1 VFLKE
6 AGNLDLGAQSF
17 QATGA
22 RQNGSGVRK
31 FIAAEWLY
39 RENNSAEDAID
50 ICHRLMP
57 PEFSAASSV
66 ARWMIYIIQSRQDR
80 AERPGVLKMHQL
92 LKQDMAPQASQSG
105 LLAPDT
111 TGMNFYRADPALT
124 DLLRIHLPEKLFNHI
139 EPHLDRL
146 GELAGGRLDECA
158 RLADRH
164 GPVLHPRDKFG
175 RDVQSIEYHPAYH
188 ELERAAF
195 GEFGIHALSIRK
207 GIMGWPDKYPVVA
220 KHAFTFLFNQT
231 EFGMGCPIN
240 VTDGCAKLLA
250 NFGSEELKAKYFDG
264 LTQTDMSRLTQGGQ
278 FMTEKEGGSDVGTL
292 TTSAVQEGDHWRLYG
307 EKWFCSNADA
317 KVVMLLARPEGAP
330 PGTRGVGLFLMPR
343 FLEDGSQN
351 HYRIVRLKDK
361 LGTRSMAS
369 GEIKLEGA
377 IAYAVGKLDRGFV
390 QMAEMVNSSRL
401 SNGVKSTALM
411 RRAWHDAMT
420 VAKNRVVFGSRILDL
435 PLGRRQLLKIMLA
448 TEQALSM
455 SFLTADALD
464 RAEAGSQD
472 AAALLR
478 ILTPTLKFRA
488 TRDAR
493 KVCGDALEMRGGI
506 GYIEEFATARLLRD
520 AHLGSI
526 WEGTGNIV
534 ALDALKRAVGRH
546 GAESALAADLHAR
559 LDDSAEVPQ
568 AWRDK
573 LRGLAD
579 RAVGFAREV
588 AAHSDNEAESRR
600 ATSLLYHVASAVQL
614 AWEAQ
619 RIHARRGD
627 ARRLLL
633 SRLVVD
639 QRVTPNDPFRL
650 AENKSQGAIAALL
663 LGDRPAG
670 MAEVG
675 ELLRGA

>member
-1 VFLKE
+1 MQQPSKI
-6 AGNLDLGAQSF
+6 D
-17 QATGA
+17 AT
-22 RQNGSGVRK
+22 
-31 FIAAEWLY
+31 
-39 RENNSAEDAID
+39 
-50 ICHRLMP
+50 
-57 PEFSAASSV
+57 
-66 ARWMIYIIQSRQDR
+66 
-80 AERPGVLKMHQL
+80 
-92 LKQDMAPQASQSG
+92 APADQPG

-111 TGMNFYRADPALT
+111 SGMNFYRADPALT
-124 DLLRIHLPEKLFNHI
+124 DLLRIHLTDAMFRHI

-146 GELAGGRLDECA
+146 GALAGGHLDECA

-164 GPVLHPRDKFG
+164 VPELHQRDRFG
-175 RDVQSIEYHPAYH
+175 RDAQYIEYNPAYR
-188 ELERAAF
+188 ELEKAAF

-220 KHAFTFLFNQT
+220 KHAFTFLFNQA

-240 VTDGCAKLLA
+240 VTDGAAKLLSSYGDEA
-250 NFGSEELKAKYFDG
+250 LKEKYLDG
-264 LTQTDMSRLTQGGQ
+264 LTQTDMTRLTQGGQ
-278 FMTEKEGGSDVGTL
+278 FMTEKEGGSDVGML
-292 TTSAVQEGDHWRLYG
+292 ATSAVQESDHWRLTG

-317 KVVMLLARPEGAP
+317 EIVMLLARPEGAE

-343 FLEDGSQN
+343 RLDDGSPN

-369 GEIKLEGA
+369 GEIKLESA
-377 IAYAVGKLDRGFV
+377 IAYAVGRLDRGFV
-390 QMAEMVNSSRL
+390 QMAKMVNSSRL

-411 RRAWHDAMT
+411 RRAHHDAMT
-420 VAKNRVVFGSRILDL
+420 VARGRVVFGQRIVDL
-435 PLGRRQLLKIMLA
+435 PLARRQLMKIMLA

-455 SFLTADALD
+455 SFLTAGALD

-534 ALDALKRAVGRH
+534 ALDALRRAVGRH
-546 GAESALAADLHAR
+546 GADAALAADLHAR
-559 LDDSAEVPQ
+559 LDDVPQ
-568 AWRDK
+568 AWRDR
-573 LRGLAD
+573 LRELTD

-588 AAHSDNEAESRR
+588 AGCSDNEAEARR
-600 ATSLLYHVASAVQL
+600 ATSLLYHVASAVAL
-614 AWEAQ
+614 AWEGG
-619 RIHARRGD
+619 RIHAMRGD

-633 SRLVVD
+633 SRLVID
-639 QRVTPNDPFRL
+639 HRVAANDPFRL
-650 AENKSQGAIAALL
+650 AENPVQRAITGHL
-663 LGDRPAG
+663 LGERDVG

-675 ELLRGA
+675 ELLLAA

>member
-1 VFLKE
+1 
-6 AGNLDLGAQSF
+6 
-17 QATGA
+17 
-22 RQNGSGVRK
+22 
-31 FIAAEWLY
+31 
-39 RENNSAEDAID
+39 
-50 ICHRLMP
+50 
-57 PEFSAASSV
+57 
-66 ARWMIYIIQSRQDR
+66 MIYIIQSRQDR
-80 AERPGVLKMHQL
+80 AERPGILKMHQPFSDVTS
-92 LKQDMAPQASQSG
+92 KAG

-111 TGMNFYRADPALT
+111 TGMNFYRADPALA
-124 DLLRIHLPEKLFNHI
+124 DLLRIHLPDALFRHI

-146 GELAGGRLDECA
+146 GALAGGPLDECA

-164 GPVLHPRDKFG
+164 VPLLHQRDRFG
-175 RDVQSIEYHPAYH
+175 RDVQWIEYHPAYR

-195 GEFGIHALSIRK
+195 GEFGIHAMSVRT
-207 GIMGWPDKYPVVA
+207 GILGWPDKYPVVA
-220 KHAFTFLFNQT
+220 KHACTFLFNQA
-231 EFGMGCPIN
+231 EFGLGCPIN

-250 NFGSEELKAKYFDG
+250 NFGSEALKQKYLDG
-264 LTQTDMSRLTQGGQ
+264 LTQTDMEKLTQGGQ

-292 TTSAVQEGDHWRLYG
+292 TTTAVHEGDHWRLHG

-317 KVVMLLARPEGAP
+317 KVVMLLARPEGAVD
-330 PGTRGVGLFLMPR
+330 GTRGVGLFLMPR
-343 FLEDGSQN
+343 RLDDGSPN

-369 GEIKLEGA
+369 GEIRLEGA
-377 IAYAVGKLDRGFV
+377 IAYAVGRLDRGFV

-411 RRAWHDAMT
+411 RRACHDAMT
-420 VAKNRVVFGSRILDL
+420 VAKNRVVFGRRIIDL
-435 PLGRRQLLKIMLA
+435 PLGRRQLMKIMLP

-464 RAEAGSQD
+464 RAEAGSQE

-478 ILTPTLKFRA
+478 ILTPTLQFRA

-506 GYIEEFATARLLRD
+506 GYVEEFATARLLRD

-534 ALDALKRAVGRH
+534 ALDALKRAIGRH

-559 LDDSAEVPQ
+559 LDDSSNVPI
-568 AWRDK
+568 AWRDR
-573 LRGLAD
+573 LRGLTD
-579 RAVGFAREV
+579 RAVAFAREV
-588 AAHSDNEAESRR
+588 AGQTDNEAEARR

-619 RIHARRGD
+619 RIDEMRGD

-633 SRLVVD
+633 SRLVID
-639 QRVTPNDPFRL
+639 HRVLPGDPFRL
-650 AENKSQGAIAALL
+650 AENRTQDAIATLL
-663 LGDRPAG
+663 LSDRPAG
-670 MAEVG
+670 MVEVG
-675 ELLRGA
+675 ELIAAA

>member
-1 VFLKE
+1 
-6 AGNLDLGAQSF
+6 
-17 QATGA
+17 
-22 RQNGSGVRK
+22 
-31 FIAAEWLY
+31 
-39 RENNSAEDAID
+39 
-50 ICHRLMP
+50 
-57 PEFSAASSV
+57 
-66 ARWMIYIIQSRQDR
+66 
-80 AERPGVLKMHQL
+80 MHQL
-92 LKQDMAPQASQSG
+92 RKHDDVTKPADQPG

-111 TGMNFYRADPALT
+111 SGMNFYRADPALT
-124 DLLRIHLPEKLFNHI
+124 DLLRIHLPDPLFRHI

-146 GELAGGRLDECA
+146 GGLAGGRLDECA

-164 GPVLHPRDKFG
+164 VPVLHQRDRFG
-175 RDVQSIEYHPAYH
+175 RDTQYIEYHPAYR
-188 ELERAAF
+188 ELEKAAF
-195 GEFGIHALSIRK
+195 GEFGIHAMSLRK
-207 GIMGWPDKYPVVA
+207 GILGWPDKYPVAA
-220 KHAFTFLFNQT
+220 KHAFTFLFNQA
-231 EFGMGCPIN
+231 EFGLGCPIN

-250 NFGSEELKAKYFDG
+250 NFGSDALKAKYLDG
-264 LTQTDMSRLTQGGQ
+264 LTQTDMSKLTQGGQ
-278 FMTEKEGGSDVGTL
+278 FMTEKEGGSDVGKL
-292 TTSAVQEGDHWRLYG
+292 TTTAVRDGEHWRLSG

-317 KVVMLLARPEGAP
+317 EVVMLLARPQGAEG
-330 PGTRGVGLFLMPR
+330 GTRGVGLFLMPR
-343 FLEDGSQN
+343 RLEDGSQN

-411 RRAWHDAMT
+411 RRAHHDAMT
-420 VAKNRVVFGSRILDL
+420 VAQNRVVFGQRIVDL
-435 PLGRRQLLKIMLA
+435 PLARRQLMKIMLA

-546 GAESALAADLHAR
+546 GADAALAADLHAR
-559 LDDSAEVPQ
+559 LDDSANVPL
-568 AWRDK
+568 AWRDR
-573 LRGLAD
+573 LRELTD
-579 RAVGFAREV
+579 RAIGFARDV
-588 AAHSDNEAESRR
+588 AAHTDNEAEARR
-600 ATSLLYHVASAVQL
+600 ATSLLYHVASAVAL
-614 AWEAQ
+614 AWEGG
-619 RIHARRGD
+619 RIHEMRGD

-633 SRLVVD
+633 SRMVID
-639 QRVTPNDPFRL
+639 HRVSANDPFRL
-650 AENKSQGAIAALL
+650 TENTAQRTITSHL
-663 LGDRPAG
+663 LGDRAVA

-675 ELLRGA
+675 ELLIAA

>member
-1 VFLKE
+1 MIKIGRNEQEINMQPLQHDRST
-6 AGNLDLGAQSF
+6 A
-17 QATGA
+17 
-22 RQNGSGVRK
+22 
-31 FIAAEWLY
+31 
-39 RENNSAEDAID
+39 SA
-50 ICHRLMP
+50 
-57 PEFSAASSV
+57 
-66 ARWMIYIIQSRQDR
+66 DR
-80 AERPGVLKMHQL
+80 P
-92 LKQDMAPQASQSG
+92 G

-111 TGMNFYRADPALT
+111 SGMNFYRADPALT
-124 DLLRIHLPEKLFNHI
+124 DLLRLHLPEPLFRHI

-146 GELAGGRLDECA
+146 GGLAGGHLDECA

-164 GPVLHPRDKFG
+164 TPMLHQRDRFG
-175 RDVQSIEYHPAYH
+175 RDSQYIEYHPAYR
-188 ELERAAF
+188 ELEKAAF
-195 GEFGIHALSIRK
+195 GEFGIHAMSIRK
-207 GIMGWPDKYPVVA
+207 GILGWPDKYPVVA
-220 KHAFTFLFNQT
+220 KHAFTFLFNQA
-231 EFGMGCPIN
+231 EFGLGCPIN
-240 VTDGCAKLLA
+240 VTDGCAKLLN
-250 NFGSEELKAKYFDG
+250 NFGSEALKARYLDG
-264 LTQTDMSRLTQGGQ
+264 LTQTDMSKLTQGGQ

-292 TTSAVQEGDHWRLYG
+292 TTTAVQEGDHWRLHG

-317 KVVMLLARPEGAP
+317 EVVMLLARPEGAG
-330 PGTRGVGLFLMPR
+330 PGTRGVALFLMPR
-343 FLEDGSQN
+343 RLEDGSQN

-411 RRAWHDAMT
+411 RRAHHDAMT
-420 VAKNRVVFGSRILDL
+420 VAKNRVVFGQRIIDL
-435 PLGRRQLLKIMLA
+435 PLARRQLMKIMLP

-534 ALDALKRAVGRH
+534 AIDALKRAVGRH
-546 GAESALAADLHAR
+546 GADAALAADLHAR
-559 LDDSAEVPQ
+559 LDDSANVPQ
-568 AWRDK
+568 AWRNR
-573 LRGLAD
+573 LRELTD
-579 RAVGFAREV
+579 RAIGFAREV
-588 AAHSDNEAESRR
+588 ASQSDNEGDARR
-600 ATSLLYHVASAVQL
+600 ATSLLYHVAGAVAL
-614 AWEAQ
+614 TWEGG
-619 RIHARRGD
+619 RIHEMRGD

-633 SRLVVD
+633 SRMVID
-639 QRVTPNDPFRL
+639 HRVSANDPFRL
-650 AENKSQGAIAALL
+650 AENSTQRAITGHL
-663 LGDRPAG
+663 LGERAVG

-675 ELLRGA
+675 ELLSAAWADANAKVQE

>member
-1 VFLKE
+1 
-6 AGNLDLGAQSF
+6 
-17 QATGA
+17 
-22 RQNGSGVRK
+22 
-31 FIAAEWLY
+31 
-39 RENNSAEDAID
+39 
-50 ICHRLMP
+50 
-57 PEFSAASSV
+57 
-66 ARWMIYIIQSRQDR
+66 
-80 AERPGVLKMHQL
+80 MHQ
-92 LKQDMAPQASQSG
+92 APKHDVTAKASDSRSPAG

-111 TGMNFYRADPALT
+111 SGMNFYRADPALT
-124 DLLRIHLPEKLFNHI
+124 DLLRIHLSEALFLHI

-146 GELAGGRLDECA
+146 GALAGGHLDECA

-164 GPVLHPRDKFG
+164 VPVLHQRDRFG
-175 RDVQSIEYHPAYH
+175 RDVQWIEYHPAYR

-195 GEFGIHALSIRK
+195 GGFGIHAMSIRK
-207 GIMGWPDKYPVVA
+207 GILGWPEKYPVVA
-220 KHAFTFLFNQT
+220 KHAFTFLFNQA
-231 EFGMGCPIN
+231 EFGLGCPIN

-250 NFGSEELKAKYFDG
+250 NFGGEALKARYLDG
-264 LTQTDMSRLTQGGQ
+264 LTQIDMEKLTQGGQ

-292 TTSAVQEGDHWRLYG
+292 ATTAVQDGDHWRLHG

-317 KVVMLLARPEGAP
+317 KVVMLLARPQGAES
-330 PGTRGVGLFLMPR
+330 GTRGVGLFLMPR
-343 FLEDGSQN
+343 YLDDGSQN

-377 IAYAVGKLDRGFV
+377 IAYAVGRLDRGFV

-411 RRAWHDAMT
+411 RRAYHDAMT
-420 VAKNRVVFGSRILDL
+420 VATNRVVFGSRIVDL
-435 PLGRRQLLKIMLA
+435 PLGRRQLMKIMVA

-559 LDDSAEVPQ
+559 LDDSANVPQ
-568 AWRDK
+568 VWRDR
-573 LRGLAD
+573 LRGLTD

-588 AAHSDNEAESRR
+588 AARSENEAEARR
-600 ATSLLYHVASAVQL
+600 ATSLLYHVASAVTL
-614 AWEAQ
+614 AWEAG
-619 RIHARRGD
+619 RIHDMRGD

-633 SRLVVD
+633 SRLVLD
-639 QRVTPNDPFRL
+639 HRVLPGDPFRL
-650 AENKSQGAIAALL
+650 TENAAQTTIASHL
-663 LGDRPAG
+663 LGEHAVG

-675 ELLRGA
+675 ELLPAA

>member
-1 VFLKE
+1 MINIGRNEQGLKM
-6 AGNLDLGAQSF
+6 QP
-17 QATGA
+17 
-22 RQNGSGVRK
+22 RM
-31 FIAAEWLY
+31 
-39 RENNSAEDAID
+39 
-50 ICHRLMP
+50 H
-57 PEFSAASSV
+57 
-66 ARWMIYIIQSRQDR
+66 DR
-80 AERPGVLKMHQL
+80 AT
-92 LKQDMAPQASQSG
+92 ASANQPG

-124 DLLRIHLPEKLFNHI
+124 DLLRLHLPDALFRHI

-146 GELAGGRLDECA
+146 GELAGGYLDECA

-164 GPVLHPRDKFG
+164 TPVLHQRDKFG
-175 RDVQSIEYHPAYH
+175 RDTQYIEYHPAYR
-188 ELERAAF
+188 ELEKAAF

-240 VTDGCAKLLA
+240 VTDGCAKLLN
-250 NFGSEELKAKYFDG
+250 NFGSEALKAKYLDG
-264 LTQTDMSRLTQGGQ
+264 LTQTDMSKLTQGGQ

-292 TTSAVQEGDHWRLYG
+292 TTTAVQEGDHWRLYG

-317 KVVMLLARPEGAP
+317 KVVMLLARPEGAG

-343 FLEDGSQN
+343 RLDDGSQN

-411 RRAWHDAMT
+411 RRAHHDAMT
-420 VAKNRVVFGSRILDL
+420 VARNRVVFGQPHHRSAAGAAAIDEDHAADRAGAVDELPHRRRARSRR
-435 PLGRRQLLKIMLA
+435 GRQPGRGGA
-448 TEQALSM
+448 AAHPD
-455 SFLTADALD
+455 ADA
-464 RAEAGSQD
+464 E
-472 AAALLR
+472 
-478 ILTPTLKFRA
+478 IP
-488 TRDAR
+488 RDAR
-493 KVCGDALEMRGGI
+493 CPKGLRRCAWRC
-506 GYIEEFATARLLRD
+506 AAASATSRNSRTARLLRD

-534 ALDALKRAVGRH
+534 AIDALTRAVGRH
-546 GAESALAADLHAR
+546 GADAALAADLHAR
-559 LDDSAEVPQ
+559 LDDSANVPQ
-568 AWRDK
+568 AWRNR
-573 LRGLAD
+573 LRELTD

-588 AAHSDNEAESRR
+588 ASRTDNEGDARR
-600 ATSLLYHVASAVQL
+600 ATSLLYHVASAVAL
-614 AWEAQ
+614 AWEGG
-619 RIHARRGD
+619 RIHEMRGD

-633 SRLVVD
+633 SRH
-639 QRVTPNDPFRL
+639 
-650 AENKSQGAIAALL
+650 
-663 LGDRPAG
+663 GDRPPRRGGRSVPAG
-670 MAEVG
+670 GKCHPARDHG
-675 ELLRGA
+675 PSARRAQRRHGRGWRIAFAA

>member
-1 VFLKE
+1 MHPLRGQP
-6 AGNLDLGAQSF
+6 AGTLEQSITIP
-17 QATGA
+17 QSELLLQGDHASLTICG
-22 RQNGSGVRK
+22 
-31 FIAAEWLY
+31 FIAA
-39 RENNSAEDAID
+39 RDGSMID
-50 ICHRLMP
+50 II
-57 PEFSAASSV
+57 SSGK
-66 ARWMIYIIQSRQDR
+66 RQECRR
-80 AERPGVLKMHQL
+80 AEAKRTIMHKPVTAQPNNVAA
-92 LKQDMAPQASQSG
+92 APSG

-111 TGMNFYRADPALT
+111 SGMNFYRADQALT
-124 DLLRIHLPEKLFNHI
+124 DLLRIHLPDNLFRHI

-164 GPVLHPRDKFG
+164 TPVLHQRDKFG
-175 RDVQSIEYHPAYH
+175 RDVQSIEYHPAYR
-188 ELERAAF
+188 ELENAAF

-250 NFGSEELKAKYFDG
+250 NFGSEALKAKYLDG
-264 LTQTDMSRLTQGGQ
+264 LTQTDMSKLTQGGQ

-292 TTSAVQEGDHWRLYG
+292 TTRAVQEGDHWRLYG

-317 KVVMLLARPEGAP
+317 KVAMLLARPEGAG

-343 FLEDGSQN
+343 FLDDGSQN

-377 IAYAVGKLDRGFV
+377 IAYAVGRLDRGFV

-411 RRAWHDAMT
+411 RRAYHDALA
-420 VAKNRVVFGSRILDL
+420 VAKNRVVFGNRIIDL
-435 PLGRRQLLKIMLA
+435 PLGRRQMLKIMLPV
-448 TEQALSM
+448 EQALSM

-472 AAALLR
+472 AAVLLR

-520 AHLGSI
+520 AHLGSV

-534 ALDALKRAVGRH
+534 AIDALRRAVGRH

-559 LDDSAEVPQ
+559 LDDSVSVPQ
-568 AWRDK
+568 VWRDK
-573 LRGLAD
+573 LRGFVD

-588 AAHSDNEAESRR
+588 AGKSENEADARR
-600 ATSLLYHVASAVQL
+600 ATSMLYHIASAVAL
-614 AWEAQ
+614 AWEAH
-619 RIHARRGD
+619 RVHEMRGD

-633 SRLVVD
+633 SRLVID
-639 QRVTPNDPFRL
+639 HRVTPSDPFRL
-650 AENKSQGAIAALL
+650 TENATQAKIAELL
-663 LGDRPAG
+663 LGDRDAS
-670 MAEVG
+670 MSDIG
-675 ELLRGA
+675 ELIAAA

>member
-1 VFLKE
+1 MRQLKHGGFADF
-6 AGNLDLGAQSF
+6 AGKA
-17 QATGA
+17 
-22 RQNGSGVRK
+22 
-31 FIAAEWLY
+31 
-39 RENNSAEDAID
+39 
-50 ICHRLMP
+50 
-57 PEFSAASSV
+57 
-66 ARWMIYIIQSRQDR
+66 
-80 AERPGVLKMHQL
+80 
-92 LKQDMAPQASQSG
+92 G

-111 TGMNFYRADPALT
+111 SGMNFYRADPSLA
-124 DLLRIHLPEKLFNHI
+124 DLLRIHLPDALFRHI

-146 GELAGGRLDECA
+146 GALAGGHLDECA

-164 GPVLHPRDKFG
+164 VPVLHQRDRFG
-175 RDVQSIEYHPAYH
+175 RDVQWIEYHPAYR

-195 GEFGIHALSIRK
+195 GEFGIHAMSLRK
-207 GIMGWPDKYPVVA
+207 GILGWPEKYPVVA
-220 KHAFTFLFNQT
+220 KHAFTFLFNEA
-231 EFGMGCPIN
+231 EFGLGCPIN

-250 NFGSEELKAKYFDG
+250 SFGSEALKEKYLDG
-264 LTQTDMSRLTQGGQ
+264 LTQTDMNRLTQGGQ

-292 TTSAVQEGDHWRLYG
+292 TTIAVQEGGHWRLFG

-317 KVVMLLARPEGAP
+317 EVVMLLARPEGAG

-343 FLEDGSQN
+343 KLDDGSPN

-377 IAYAVGKLDRGFV
+377 IAYAIGRLDRGFV

-411 RRAWHDAMT
+411 RRAHHDAMT
-420 VAKNRVVFGSRILDL
+420 VAQNRVVFGSRIIDL
-435 PLGRRQLLKIMLA
+435 PLARRQLMKIMLA
-448 TEQALSM
+448 TEQALSL
-455 SFLTADALD
+455 SFITADALD

-534 ALDALKRAVGRH
+534 AIDALTRAVGRH
-546 GAESALAADLHAR
+546 GADAALAADLHAR
-559 LDDSAEVPQ
+559 LDDSANVPQ
-568 AWRDK
+568 RWRDR
-573 LRGLAD
+573 LRELTD
-579 RAVGFAREV
+579 RATGFVREI
-588 AAHSDNEAESRR
+588 ALRSENEAEARR
-600 ATSLLYHVASAVQL
+600 ATSLLYHVASAVAL
-614 AWEAQ
+614 AWEAG
-619 RIHARRGD
+619 RIHERRGD

-633 SRLVVD
+633 SRLVID
-639 QRVTPNDPFRL
+639 HRVLAGDPFRL
-650 AENKSQGAIAALL
+650 GDNAAQRAITDLL
-663 LGDRPAG
+663 LGERAAG
-670 MAEVG
+670 MAEVSEFVG
-675 ELLRGA
+675 

>member
-1 VFLKE
+1 MRQLKHDGVADF
-6 AGNLDLGAQSF
+6 AG
-17 QATGA
+17 
-22 RQNGSGVRK
+22 K
-31 FIAAEWLY
+31 
-39 RENNSAEDAID
+39 
-50 ICHRLMP
+50 
-57 PEFSAASSV
+57 
-66 ARWMIYIIQSRQDR
+66 
-80 AERPGVLKMHQL
+80 ER
-92 LKQDMAPQASQSG
+92 

-111 TGMNFYRADPALT
+111 SGMNFYRADSSLT
-124 DLLRIHLPEKLFNHI
+124 DLLRIHLPDALFRHI

-146 GELAGGRLDECA
+146 GALAGGHLDECA

-164 GPVLHPRDKFG
+164 VPVLHQRDRFG
-175 RDVQSIEYHPAYH
+175 RDVQWIEYHPAYR

-195 GEFGIHALSIRK
+195 GEFGIHAMSLRK
-207 GIMGWPDKYPVVA
+207 GILGWPEKYPVVA
-220 KHAFTFLFNQT
+220 KHAFTFLFNQA
-231 EFGMGCPIN
+231 EFGLGCPIN

-250 NFGSEELKAKYFDG
+250 SFGSEALKEKYLDG
-264 LTQTDMSRLTQGGQ
+264 LTQTDMNRLTQGGQ

-292 TTSAVQEGDHWRLYG
+292 TTTAVQEGNHWRLFG

-317 KVVMLLARPEGAP
+317 EVVMLLARPEGAG

-343 FLEDGSQN
+343 KLDDGSPN

-377 IAYAVGKLDRGFV
+377 IAYAVGRLDRGFV

-411 RRAWHDAMT
+411 RRAHHDAMT
-420 VAKNRVVFGSRILDL
+420 VAQNRVVFGSRIIDL
-435 PLGRRQLLKIMLA
+435 PLARRQLMKIMLA
-448 TEQALSM
+448 TEQALSL
-455 SFLTADALD
+455 SFITADALD

-534 ALDALKRAVGRH
+534 AIDALTRAVGRH
-546 GAESALAADLHAR
+546 GADAALAADLHAR
-559 LDDSAEVPQ
+559 LDDSANVPQ
-568 AWRDK
+568 GWRDR
-573 LRGLAD
+573 LRELTD
-579 RAVGFAREV
+579 RATGFAREV
-588 AAHSDNEAESRR
+588 ALRSENEAEARR
-600 ATSLLYHVASAVQL
+600 ATSLLYHVASAVAL
-614 AWEAQ
+614 AWEAG
-619 RIHARRGD
+619 RIHERRGD

-633 SRLVVD
+633 SRLVID
-639 QRVTPNDPFRL
+639 HRVSAGDPFKLGDEVKRR
-650 AENKSQGAIAALL
+650 AVTDLL
-663 LGDRPAG
+663 LGERAVG
-670 MAEVG
+670 MAEVS
-675 ELLRGA
+675 ELVG

>member
-1 VFLKE
+1 MQE
-6 AGNLDLGAQSF
+6 RS
-17 QATGA
+17 
-22 RQNGSGVRK
+22 QNRT
-31 FIAAEWLY
+31 A
-39 RENNSAEDAID
+39 NSDP
-50 ICHRLMP
+50 R
-57 PEFSAASSV
+57 SA
-66 ARWMIYIIQSRQDR
+66 
-80 AERPGVLKMHQL
+80 
-92 LKQDMAPQASQSG
+92 

-111 TGMNFYRADPALT
+111 SGMNFYRAARALA
-124 DLLRIHLPEKLFNHI
+124 DLLRIHLPEALFRHI

-146 GELAGGRLDECA
+146 GHLAGGYLDECA

-164 GPVLHPRDKFG
+164 VPVLHQRDRFG
-175 RDVQSIEYHPAYH
+175 RDVQWIEYHPAYR

-195 GEFGIHALSIRK
+195 GEFGIHAMSLRK
-207 GIMGWPDKYPVVA
+207 GILGWPDKYPVVA
-220 KHAFTFLFNQT
+220 KHAFTFLFNQA
-231 EFGMGCPIN
+231 EFGLGCPIN

-250 NFGSEELKAKYFDG
+250 NFGDEALKARYLDG
-264 LTQTDMSRLTQGGQ
+264 LTQTDMTKLTQGGQ
-278 FMTEKEGGSDVGTL
+278 FMTEKKGGSDVGKL
-292 TTSAVQEGDHWRLYG
+292 TTTAVPEGDHWRLSG

-317 KVVMLLARPEGAP
+317 EVVMLLARPQGAVG
-330 PGTRGVGLFLMPR
+330 GTRGVGLFLMPR
-343 FLEDGSQN
+343 RLDDGSPN

-369 GEIKLEGA
+369 GEIKREGGM
-377 IAYAVGKLDRGFV
+377 AYAVGKLDRGFV

-411 RRAWHDAMT
+411 RRAHHDAMT
-420 VAKNRVVFGSRILDL
+420 VAQNRVVFGSRIIDL
-435 PLGRRQLLKIMLA
+435 PLARRQLMKITLA

-472 AAALLR
+472 AALLLR

-534 ALDALKRAVGRH
+534 AIDALTRAIGRH
-546 GAESALAADLHAR
+546 GADSALAADLHAR
-559 LDDSAEVPQ
+559 LDDSTNVPQ
-568 AWRDK
+568 AWRAR
-573 LRGLAD
+573 LRGLIDSAI
-579 RAVGFAREV
+579 GFARKV
-588 AAHSDNEAESRR
+588 AAHSENEAEARR
-600 ATSLLYHVASAVQL
+600 ATSLLYHAASAVTL
-614 AWEAQ
+614 AWEGA
-619 RIHARRGD
+619 RISEMRGD
-627 ARRLLL
+627 ASRLLL

-639 QRVTPNDPFRL
+639 HRIAASDPFRP
-650 AENKSQGAIAALL
+650 AENAQARAIADHLL
-663 LGDRPAG
+663 SDRAVG

-675 ELLRGA
+675 ELLKVA

>member
-1 VFLKE
+1 MQQHGQNRL
-6 AGNLDLGAQSF
+6 ADLDP
-17 QATGA
+17 
-22 RQNGSGVRK
+22 
-31 FIAAEWLY
+31 
-39 RENNSAEDAID
+39 REN
-50 ICHRLMP
+50 
-57 PEFSAASSV
+57 
-66 ARWMIYIIQSRQDR
+66 
-80 AERPGVLKMHQL
+80 
-92 LKQDMAPQASQSG
+92 

-111 TGMNFYRADPALT
+111 TGMNFYRADPSLA
-124 DLLRIHLPEKLFNHI
+124 DLLRIHLPEKLFRHI
-139 EPHLDRL
+139 EPQLDRL
-146 GELAGGRLDECA
+146 GALAGGHLDECA

-164 GPVLHPRDKFG
+164 VPVLHQRDRFG
-175 RDVQSIEYHPAYH
+175 RDAQWIEYHPAYR

-195 GEFGIHALSIRK
+195 GEFGIHAMSIRK
-207 GIMGWPDKYPVVA
+207 GIMGWPDKYPVAA
-220 KHAFTFLFNQT
+220 KHAFTFLFNQA
-231 EFGMGCPIN
+231 EFGLGCPIN

-250 NFGSEELKAKYFDG
+250 NFGSEALKARYLDG
-264 LTQTDMSRLTQGGQ
+264 LTQTDMSQLTQGGQ

-292 TTSAVQEGDHWRLYG
+292 TTTAVEEGDHWRLYG

-317 KVVMLLARPEGAP
+317 KVVMLLARPQGAG

-343 FLEDGSQN
+343 TLDDGSPN
-351 HYRIVRLKDK
+351 AYRIVRLKDK

-420 VAKNRVVFGSRILDL
+420 VAKNRVVFGSRIIDL
-435 PLGRRQLLKIMLA
+435 PLAQRQLMKITLA

-493 KVCGDALEMRGGI
+493 KVCGDAMEMRGGI

-534 ALDALKRAVGRH
+534 AIDALKRAIGRH
-546 GAESALAADLHAR
+546 GADSALAADLHAR
-559 LDDSAEVPQ
+559 ISDSAGVPSSFKD
-568 AWRDK
+568 W
-573 LRGLAD
+573 LRQLTD
-579 RAVGFAREV
+579 RAVGFARDV
-588 AAHSDNEAESRR
+588 AAQAENEAEARR
-600 ATSLLYHVASAVQL
+600 ATSLLYHVASAVAL
-614 AWEAQ
+614 AWEAA
-619 RIHARRGD
+619 RIHEARGD

-633 SRLVVD
+633 SKLVIDHRLSSG
-639 QRVTPNDPFRL
+639 DPFRL
-650 AENKSQGAIAALL
+650 TDDKRRRVIAGLV
-663 LGDRPAG
+663 LGDHAVG
-670 MAEVG
+670 MAEAG
-675 ELLRGA
+675 ELVS

>member
-1 VFLKE
+1 MHKPNRHE
-6 AGNLDLGAQSF
+6 EKTAK
-17 QATGA
+17 T
-22 RQNGSGVRK
+22 
-31 FIAAEWLY
+31 AE
-39 RENNSAEDAID
+39 
-50 ICHRLMP
+50 P
-57 PEFSAASSV
+57 
-66 ARWMIYIIQSRQDR
+66 
-80 AERPGVLKMHQL
+80 
-92 LKQDMAPQASQSG
+92 G

-111 TGMNFYRADPALT
+111 SGMNFYRADPALT
-124 DLLRIHLPEKLFNHI
+124 DLLRIHLDDGLFRHI

-146 GELAGGRLDECA
+146 GALAGGTLDDYA

-164 GPVLHPRDKFG
+164 VPILHQRDRFG
-175 RDVQSIEYHPAYH
+175 RDLQWIEYHPAYR
-188 ELERAAF
+188 ELEKTAF
-195 GEFGIHALSIRK
+195 GEFGIHAMSNAK
-207 GIMGWPDKYPVVA
+207 GILGWPGKYPVVA
-220 KHAFTFLFNQT
+220 KHAFTFLFNQA
-231 EFGMGCPIN
+231 EFGLGCPIN

-250 NFGSEELKAKYFDG
+250 NFGSPELQAKYLDG
-264 LTQTDMSRLTQGGQ
+264 LTQTDMAKLTQGGQ

-292 TTSAVQEGDHWRLYG
+292 TTSAVQDGEHWRLTG

-317 KVVMLLARPEGAP
+317 KVVMLLARPEGAGS
-330 PGTRGVGLFLMPR
+330 GTRGVGLFLMPR
-343 FLEDGSQN
+343 FLDDGSQN

-377 IAYAVGKLDRGFV
+377 IAYAVGRLDRGFV

-411 RRAWHDAMT
+411 RRAHHDAMT
-420 VAKNRVVFGSRILDL
+420 VATNRVVFGRRIVDL

-506 GYIEEFATARLLRD
+506 GYVEEFATARLLRD

-559 LDDSAEVPQ
+559 LDDAGLVPQ
-568 AWRDK
+568 AFRDR
-573 LRGLAD
+573 LRGLTD
-579 RAVGFAREV
+579 RAITFAREV
-588 AAHSDNEAESRR
+588 ASRADHEAEARR
-600 ATSLLYHVASAVQL
+600 ATSLLYHVASAVAL
-614 AWEAQ
+614 CWEAA
-619 RIHARRGD
+619 RIHDMRGD
-627 ARRLLL
+627 GRRLLL
-633 SRLVVD
+633 SRLVID
-639 QRVTPNDPFRL
+639 HRLSASDPFRL
-650 AENKSQGAIAALL
+650 TENAAQERIASLL
-663 LGDRPAG
+663 LGERAVG

-675 ELLRGA
+675 ELVLAA

>member
-1 VFLKE
+1 
-6 AGNLDLGAQSF
+6 
-17 QATGA
+17 
-22 RQNGSGVRK
+22 
-31 FIAAEWLY
+31 
-39 RENNSAEDAID
+39 
-50 ICHRLMP
+50 
-57 PEFSAASSV
+57 
-66 ARWMIYIIQSRQDR
+66 
-80 AERPGVLKMHQL
+80 MHQL
-92 LKQDMAPQASQSG
+92 LKHEVADHQPG

-111 TGMNFYRADPALT
+111 SGMNFSPADPART
-124 DLLRIHLPEKLFNHI
+124 DLLPIPLPEPLFRHI

-146 GELAGGRLDECA
+146 GALAGSHLEEFA

-164 GPVLHPRDKFG
+164 TPILHQRDRFG
-175 RDVQSIEYHPAYH
+175 RDVQSIEYHPAYR

-195 GEFGIHALSIRK
+195 GEFGIHAMSIRK
-207 GIMGWPDKYPVVA
+207 GILGWPDKYPVTA

-231 EFGMGCPIN
+231 EFGLGCPIN

-250 NFGSEELKAKYFDG
+250 NFGSEALKDKYLDG
-264 LTQTDMSRLTQGGQ
+264 LTQTDMAKLTQGGQ

-292 TTSAVQEGDHWRLYG
+292 TTTAVQEGDHWRLHG

-317 KVVMLLARPEGAP
+317 KVVMLLARPQGAP

-343 FLEDGSQN
+343 FLDDGAQN
-351 HYRIVRLKDK
+351 NYRIVRLKDK

-377 IAYAVGKLDRGFV
+377 IAYAVGKLYRGFV

-411 RRAWHDAMT
+411 RRAYHDAMT
-420 VAKNRVVFGSRILDL
+420 VAQNRVVFGSRIFDL
-435 PLGRRQLLKIMLA
+435 PLGRRQLMKIMLA

-455 SFLTADALD
+455 SFVTADALD
-464 RAEAGSQD
+464 RAEAGSQN

-493 KVCGDALEMRGGI
+493 KVCGDAMEMRGGT

-546 GAESALAADLHAR
+546 GAEAALAADLHAR
-559 LDDSAEVPQ
+559 LDDSSEAPA
-568 AWRDK
+568 AWRDR
-573 LRGLAD
+573 LRGLTD

-588 AAHSDNEAESRR
+588 AARSENESEARR
-600 ATSLLYHVASAVQL
+600 ATSLLYHVASAVQP
-614 AWEAQ
+614 AWESQ

-627 ARRLLL
+627 ARRLSL
-633 SRLVVD
+633 SRLVID
-639 QRVTPNDPFRL
+639 HRVTPSDPFRL
-650 AENKSQGAIAALL
+650 AENRTQDAIAALL

-675 ELLRGA
+675 EWVTAA

>member
-1 VFLKE
+1 MQPL
-6 AGNLDLGAQSF
+6 
-17 QATGA
+17 
-22 RQNGSGVRK
+22 SG
-31 FIAAEWLY
+31 
-39 RENNSAEDAID
+39 
-50 ICHRLMP
+50 
-57 PEFSAASSV
+57 
-66 ARWMIYIIQSRQDR
+66 
-80 AERPGVLKMHQL
+80 PGVTGS
-92 LKQDMAPQASQSG
+92 AGQSG

-111 TGMNFYRADPALT
+111 SGMNFYRADPALT
-124 DLLRIHLPEKLFNHI
+124 DLLRIHLPQAVFNHI

-146 GELAGGRLDECA
+146 GALAGGHLDECA

-164 GPVLHPRDKFG
+164 PPILHQRDRFG
-175 RDVQSIEYHPAYH
+175 RDVQWIEYHPAYR
-188 ELERAAF
+188 ELEKVAF
-195 GEFGIHALSIRK
+195 GEFGIHAMSIRK
-207 GIMGWPDKYPVVA
+207 GILGWGDRYPVVA
-220 KHAFTFLFNQT
+220 KHAFTFLFNQA
-231 EFGMGCPIN
+231 EFGLGCPIN

-250 NFGSEELKAKYFDG
+250 NFGSDALKAKYLDG
-264 LTQTDMSRLTQGGQ
+264 LTQTDMSKLTQGGQ
-278 FMTEKEGGSDVGTL
+278 FMTEKEGGSDVGKL
-292 TTSAVQEGDHWRLYG
+292 TTSAVQEGDHWRLSG

-317 KVVMLLARPEGAP
+317 EVVMLLARPQGAEA
-330 PGTRGVGLFLMPR
+330 GTRGVGLFLMPR
-343 FLEDGSQN
+343 HLEDGSQN

-401 SNGVKSTALM
+401 SNGVKSAALM
-411 RRAWHDAMT
+411 RRAHHDAMT
-420 VAKNRVVFGSRILDL
+420 VASNRVVFGGRIVDL
-435 PLGRRQLLKIMLA
+435 PLGRRQLMKIALA

-506 GYIEEFATARLLRD
+506 GYVEEFATSRLLRD

-546 GAESALAADLHAR
+546 GADSALAADLHAR
-559 LDDSAEVPQ
+559 LDDSANVPQ
-568 AWRDK
+568 AWRDR

-588 AAHSDNEAESRR
+588 ASRADNEAEARR
-600 ATSLLYHVASAVQL
+600 ATSFLYHVASAVAL
-614 AWEAQ
+614 AWEGG
-619 RIHARRGD
+619 RIQEMRGD

-639 QRVTPNDPFRL
+639 HRISAGDPFRL
-650 AENKSQGAIAALL
+650 TENATQHAIAGHL
-663 LGDRPAG
+663 LGERSVG
-670 MAEVG
+670 IGEVG
-675 ELLRGA
+675 ELLAAT

>member
-1 VFLKE
+1 M
-6 AGNLDLGAQSF
+6 
-17 QATGA
+17 
-22 RQNGSGVRK
+22 
-31 FIAAEWLY
+31 
-39 RENNSAEDAID
+39 RE
-50 ICHRLMP
+50 
-57 PEFSAASSV
+57 
-66 ARWMIYIIQSRQDR
+66 SRRDTANFVEQ
-80 AERPGVLKMHQL
+80 G
-92 LKQDMAPQASQSG
+92 G

-111 TGMNFYRADPALT
+111 SGMNFYRADPALA
-124 DLLRIHLPEKLFNHI
+124 DLLRIHLPDPLFRHI

-146 GELAGGRLDECA
+146 GALAGGHLDECA

-164 GPVLHPRDKFG
+164 VPVLHQRDRFG
-175 RDVQSIEYHPAYH
+175 RDIQWIEYHPAYR

-195 GEFGIHALSIRK
+195 GKFGIHAMSLRK
-207 GIMGWPDKYPVVA
+207 GVLGWPDKYPVVA
-220 KHAFTFLFNQT
+220 KHAFTFLFNQA
-231 EFGMGCPIN
+231 EFGLGCPIN

-250 NFGSEELKAKYFDG
+250 NFGSDALKARYLDG
-264 LTQTDMSRLTQGGQ
+264 LTQTDMSKLTQGGQ

-292 TTSAVQEGDHWRLYG
+292 TTTAMAEGDHWRLSG

-317 KVVMLLARPEGAP
+317 EVVMLLARPEGAGG
-330 PGTRGVGLFLMPR
+330 GTRGVGLFLMPR
-343 FLEDGSQN
+343 RLDDGSPN

-377 IAYAVGKLDRGFV
+377 IAYAVGRLDRGFV

-411 RRAWHDAMT
+411 RRAHHDAMT
-420 VAKNRVVFGSRILDL
+420 VAKNRVVFGSRIIDL
-435 PLGRRQLLKIMLA
+435 PLARRQLMKIMLA

-455 SFLTADALD
+455 SFVTADALD

-534 ALDALKRAVGRH
+534 AIDALTRAVGRH
-546 GAESALAADLHAR
+546 GADAALGADLHAR
-559 LDDSAEVPQ
+559 LEDSVGVPGT
-568 AWRDK
+568 WRDR
-573 LRGLAD
+573 LRSLTD
-579 RAVGFAREV
+579 HAVDFARKV
-588 AAHSDNEAESRR
+588 ASSSDNEADARR
-600 ATSLLYHVASAVQL
+600 ATSLLYHVASAVSL
-614 AWEAQ
+614 AWEAG
-619 RIHARRGD
+619 RIQQMRGD

-639 QRVTPNDPFRL
+639 HRLSPGDPFRL
-650 AENKSQGAIAALL
+650 ADDATQRKITDWL
-663 LGDRPAG
+663 LGERAVG
-670 MAEVG
+670 MIEVA
-675 ELLRGA
+675 ELLGTA

>member
-1 VFLKE
+1 MINAGRNEQEAKMQPLKE
-6 AGNLDLGAQSF
+6 
-17 QATGA
+17 T
-22 RQNGSGVRK
+22 SGP
-31 FIAAEWLY
+31 A
-39 RENNSAEDAID
+39 SA
-50 ICHRLMP
+50 
-57 PEFSAASSV
+57 
-66 ARWMIYIIQSRQDR
+66 DR
-80 AERPGVLKMHQL
+80 P
-92 LKQDMAPQASQSG
+92 G

-111 TGMNFYRADPALT
+111 SGMNFYRADPALT
-124 DLLRIHLPEKLFNHI
+124 DLLRIHLPERIFNHI

-146 GELAGGRLDECA
+146 GGLAGGHLDECA

-164 GPVLHPRDKFG
+164 VPVLHQRDRFG
-175 RDVQSIEYHPAYH
+175 RDVQWIEYHPAYR
-188 ELERAAF
+188 ELEKAAF
-195 GEFGIHALSIRK
+195 GEFGIHAMSIRK
-207 GIMGWPDKYPVVA
+207 GILGWPDRYPVVA
-220 KHAFTFLFNQT
+220 KHAFTFLFNQA
-231 EFGMGCPIN
+231 EFGLGCPIN

-250 NFGSEELKAKYFDG
+250 NFGTEALKAKYLDG
-264 LTQTDMSRLTQGGQ
+264 LTQTDMTKLTQGGQ
-278 FMTEKEGGSDVGTL
+278 FMTEKEGGSDVGRL

-317 KVVMLLARPEGAP
+317 EIVMLLARPQGAP
-330 PGTRGVGLFLMPR
+330 AGTRGVGLFLMPR
-343 FLEDGSQN
+343 HLDDGSQN

-377 IAYAVGKLDRGFV
+377 IAYAVGRLDRGFV

-411 RRAWHDAMT
+411 RRAHHDAMT
-420 VAKNRVVFGSRILDL
+420 VARNRVVFGSRIVDL
-435 PLGRRQLLKIMLA
+435 PLGRRQLMKIMLA

-464 RAEAGSQD
+464 RADAGSQD

-506 GYIEEFATARLLRD
+506 GYIEEFATSRLLRD
-520 AHLGSI
+520 AYLGSI

-546 GAESALAADLHAR
+546 GAEGALAADLHAR
-559 LDDSAEVPQ
+559 LDDSPTVPQ
-568 AWRDK
+568 AWRDR
-573 LRGLAD
+573 LRGLTD
-579 RAVGFAREV
+579 RAIGFAREV
-588 AAHSDNEAESRR
+588 AGETDNEAEARR
-600 ATSLLYHVASAVQL
+600 ATSLLYHIASAVVL
-614 AWEAQ
+614 AWEAH
-619 RIHARRGD
+619 RIHAWRGD

-639 QRVTPNDPFRL
+639 HRLSAGDPFRL
-650 AENKSQGAIAALL
+650 TENAAQATIASRL
-663 LGDRPAG
+663 LGDHPLG

-675 ELLRGA
+675 ELVLAA